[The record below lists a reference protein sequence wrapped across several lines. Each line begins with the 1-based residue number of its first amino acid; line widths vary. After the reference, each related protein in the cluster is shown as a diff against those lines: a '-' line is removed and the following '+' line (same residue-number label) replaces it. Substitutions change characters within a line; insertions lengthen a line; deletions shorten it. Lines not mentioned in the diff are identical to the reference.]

1 MKVTK
6 EIERMT
12 NIIQEFFL
20 KELNLLLLI
29 EEAKIDTLLCL
40 TNTTNISFLIDYN
53 EI

>member
-12 NIIQEFFL
+12 NIIHEFFL

-40 TNTTNISFLIDYN
+40 TNATNISFLIDYN